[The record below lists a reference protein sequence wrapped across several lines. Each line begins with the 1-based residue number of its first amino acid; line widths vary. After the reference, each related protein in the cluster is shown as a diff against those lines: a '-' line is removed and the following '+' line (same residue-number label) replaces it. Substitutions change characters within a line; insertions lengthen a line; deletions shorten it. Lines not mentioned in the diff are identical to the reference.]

1 MVAGAPRINPM
12 SKDRNRR
19 QQRPEDQASN
29 WFLTLEIAEARG
41 DVEAASEAR
50 RELDRLG
57 WRVTRKKGRRIPHQA
72 ARRKKGVAV

>member
-1 MVAGAPRINPM
+1 MVADAPRINPM

-19 QQRPEDQASN
+19 PQRPEDQASN

-41 DVEAASEAR
+41 DIEAAAEAR

-57 WRVTRKKGRRIPHQA
+57 WRVTRKKDRPVPRQA
-72 ARRKKGVAV
+72 APGREGGR

>member
-1 MVAGAPRINPM
+1 MVADAPRINPM
-12 SKDRNRR
+12 SKDRDRR
-19 QQRPEDQASN
+19 PQRPEDQASN

-57 WRVTRKKGRRIPHQA
+57 WRVIRKKGRPTPRRA
-72 ARRKKGVAV
+72 ARPEGVAS

>member
-1 MVAGAPRINPM
+1 MTPAMVAGAARIKPM

-29 WFLTLEIAEARG
+29 WFLTLEIAEVRG
-41 DVEAASEAR
+41 DVEATSEAL

-57 WRVTRKKGRRIPHQA
+57 WRVTRKKGRRTPRQ
-72 ARRKKGVAV
+72 KKGVAV